1 MPVLQI
7 YQIRK
12 GPYTTPQMGKT
23 LALEKINHPH
33 QGAASYYSTQKDL
46 KFQDRGGVV
55 ESTTRPCGKT
65 IKTNCR

>member
-46 KFQDRGGVV
+46 KFQDRGGGGGINDQAVW
-55 ESTTRPCGKT
+55 K
-65 IKTNCR
+65 ND